1 MVVRCNSVCDTD
13 KRFGKNSRYYEKG
26 IKYCSYCTKKVMTK
40 EIRCPCCKTVLRVR
54 THRNK
59 TLAKIK
65 VKRVEV

>member
-1 MVVRCNSVCDTD
+1 MVVRCNGICDTD
-13 KRFGKNSRYYEKG
+13 KRFGKNHRYYEKG
-26 IKYCSYCTKKVMTK
+26 IKYCAYCTKKVMTK

-54 THRNK
+54 THRSK